1 MKTYRCPY
9 CGFTDF
15 EFQDI
20 HEQANPEQAE
30 EIQQSALPVKVQ
42 VKCAACHWVGT
53 VEQLAGH
60 HEKITSE

>member
-20 HEQANPEQAE
+20 HEKQQVEQSGGHD
-30 EIQQSALPVKVQ
+30 QVTLPVKVQ
-42 VKCAACHWVGT
+42 VKCCACHWVGT

-60 HEKITSE
+60 HEKMAHE

>member
-20 HEQANPEQAE
+20 HEKGSAE
-30 EIQQSALPVKVQ
+30 PVGSGDQVTLPVKVQ
-42 VKCAACHWVGT
+42 VKCCACHWVGT

-60 HEKITSE
+60 HEKLASE

>member
-20 HEQANPEQAE
+20 QENPEIGPSGIREQTT
-30 EIQQSALPVKVQ
+30 LPVKVQ
-42 VKCAACHWVGT
+42 VKCCACHWVGT

-60 HEKITSE
+60 HGQP

>member
-20 HEQANPEQAE
+20 QEKPQTGTSGAQEQ
-30 EIQQSALPVKVQ
+30 STLTVKVQ

-53 VEQLAGH
+53 IEQLAGH
-60 HEKITSE
+60 H

>member
-20 HEQANPEQAE
+20 HEQASPEQAE
-30 EIQQSALPVKVQ
+30 QIQHSALPVKVQ
-42 VKCAACHWVGT
+42 VKCSACHWVGT